1 MSGLKSSSTL
11 LISMIARP
19 VVFAI
24 IEGLSPSIK
33 KLIFLLILNLSFF
46 FITLIVSFYLN
57 GYINKVF
64 VGNKLT
70 DPVNE
75 RSSHKY
81 PATRSGGISIFFTVC
96 LACAFGI
103 STGQLSIPLYALLSV
118 FFLTFTGFAD
128 DLINIRYREKL
139 FLQLFAAVL
148 MFQTGYS
155 IDSFH
160 GVFNIYE
167 LPWWLEFV
175 SSVFVF
181 VVVVNA
187 LNLIDGL
194 DGLASF
200 VSIKFFLVVG
210 GIILV
215 SKPEWFLFFIIIISA
230 LLGFL
235 WFNFN
240 RTRKVFLGD
249 CGSLFIGSI
258 MAFLIFYLLDSESAL
273 VTDNLI
279 SRPLL
284 TVLLLL
290 YPLIDT
296 LRAFLIRAYNNKSPF
311 VADRV
316 HLHHRLAD
324 KGYQH
329 WQASVLT
336 FSLSTFILVVNV
348 LLFSTIGLLGGV
360 ALTVVLLTVFY
371 YTFFK

>member
-1 MSGLKSSSTL
+1 MSELFLYITFFLITL
-11 LISMIARP
+11 LIS
-19 VVFAI
+19 V
-24 IEGLSPSIK
+24 
-33 KLIFLLILNLSFF
+33 
-46 FITLIVSFYLN
+46 YLN
-57 GYINKVF
+57 GYINKIF
-64 VGNKLT
+64 VDNKLT

-103 STGQLSIPLYALLSV
+103 STGQLTIPLYALLSV

-128 DLINIRYREKL
+128 DLIEVRYREKL
-139 FLQLFAAVL
+139 FLQLFAGVL
-148 MFQTGYS
+148 MINSGYS

-160 GVFNIYE
+160 GVFYVYE
-167 LPWWLEFV
+167 LPYWVEIIV
-175 SSVFVF
+175 SIFVF

-194 DGLASF
+194 DGMASF
-200 VSIKFFLVVG
+200 ISIKFFLIIG
-210 GIILV
+210 GIVLV
-215 SKPEWFLFFIIIISA
+215 SKTEWFIFFPIIISA

-240 RTRKVFLGD
+240 RNKKVFLGD
-249 CGSLFIGSI
+249 TGSLFLGSI
-258 MAFLIFYLLDSESAL
+258 MAFFIFYILDSDSNL
-273 VTDNLI
+273 ITDNLI

-284 TVLLLL
+284 AVLLLL
-290 YPLIDT
+290 YPLVDT
-296 LRAFLIRAYNNKSPF
+296 LRAFIIRAYNNKSPF

-336 FSLSTFILVVNV
+336 FCLSTFILVVNF
-348 LLFSTIGLLGGV
+348 LLYSLIGFIACV
-360 ALTVVLLTVFY
+360 ALTLVLLSTFY
-371 YTFFK
+371 YIFFK